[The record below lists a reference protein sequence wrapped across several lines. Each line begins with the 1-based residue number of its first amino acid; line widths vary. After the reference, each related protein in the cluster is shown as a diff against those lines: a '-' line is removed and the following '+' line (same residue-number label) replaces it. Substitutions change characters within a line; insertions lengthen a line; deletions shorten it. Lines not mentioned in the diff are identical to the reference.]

1 MNKHITADEIQK
13 IKMMREYGMKTQ
25 DIAQVT
31 GRSAQTITRIK
42 YDKYDEYKRK
52 QREYVKRRRGEKQA
66 NNATPDAAESAPQGL
81 DSLIALLE
89 EMNKRLTALCDEL
102 GIGDKTADKSGL
114 TA

>member
-13 IKMMREYGMKTQ
+13 IKMMCEYGMKTQ

-42 YDKYDEYKRK
+42 YDNYDEYKRK
-52 QREYVKRRRGEKQA
+52 QREYVKQRRAKDTEKP
-66 NNATPDAAESAPQGL
+66 TPVITPQGL
-81 DSLIALLE
+81 DSLIALVAA
-89 EMNKRLTALCDEL
+89 MNERLTALCDEL